1 MDKNQGIEVM
11 DLEILQN
18 DGNIVWAA
26 YTVWSEQ
33 ENRERGV
40 LVVWDDKLG
49 AWADAQGQEPSP
61 LTAAVQNDRRVQEEL
76 SELAAFQRKQNREL
90 H

>member
-1 MDKNQGIEVM
+1 MIIEIM

-33 ENRERGV
+33 DNRERGV
-40 LVVWDDKLG
+40 LVVWDDKVG
-49 AWADAQGQEPSP
+49 AWADAQGQVTSE
-61 LTAAVQNDRRVQEEL
+61 LTRAVQQDRRVQEEL
-76 SELAAFQRKQNREL
+76 SELAAFQRQQNRSL

>member
-1 MDKNQGIEVM
+1 MEYEVM

-26 YTVWSEQ
+26 YTVWDPTVAH
-33 ENRERGV
+33 ERGV

-49 AWADAQGQEPSP
+49 AWADAQGQEPGE
-61 LTAAVQNDRRVQEEL
+61 LTKAVQSDRRVQEEL
-76 SELAAFQRKQNREL
+76 SELAAFQRQQNRQL

>member
-1 MDKNQGIEVM
+1 MEYEVM

-26 YTVWSEQ
+26 YTVWDSSAD
-33 ENRERGV
+33 RERGV

-49 AWADAQGQEPSP
+49 AWADAQGQEPSE
-61 LTAAVQNDRRVQEEL
+61 LTKAVQSDRRVQDEL
-76 SELAAFQRKQNREL
+76 SELAAFQRQQNRSL

>member
-1 MDKNQGIEVM
+1 M

-26 YTVWSEQ
+26 YTVWDPSAG
-33 ENRERGV
+33 NGGRERGV

-49 AWADAQGQEPSP
+49 AWADAQGQVTSE
-61 LTAAVQNDRRVQEEL
+61 LTRAVQQDRRVQEEL
-76 SELAAFQRKQNREL
+76 SELAAFQRQQNRSL
-90 H
+90 C

>member
-1 MDKNQGIEVM
+1 MDKDQGMEVM
-11 DLEILQN
+11 GLVILQN

-26 YTVWSEQ
+26 YTVWDSSAD
-33 ENRERGV
+33 RERGV

-49 AWADAQGQEPSP
+49 AWADAQGQEPSA
-61 LTAAVQNDRRVQEEL
+61 LVAAVQRDRRVQEEL
-76 SELAAFQRKQNREL
+76 SELARFQRASNRQL

>member
-1 MDKNQGIEVM
+1 MGYEIM

-26 YTVWSEQ
+26 YTVWDPTGIG
-33 ENRERGV
+33 RERGV
-40 LVVWDDKLG
+40 LVVWDDRVG
-49 AWADAQGQEPSP
+49 AWADAAGEAPSE
-61 LTAAVQNDRRVQEEL
+61 LTRAVRQDRRVQDEL
-76 SELAAFQRKQNREL
+76 SELAAFQRQQNRQL